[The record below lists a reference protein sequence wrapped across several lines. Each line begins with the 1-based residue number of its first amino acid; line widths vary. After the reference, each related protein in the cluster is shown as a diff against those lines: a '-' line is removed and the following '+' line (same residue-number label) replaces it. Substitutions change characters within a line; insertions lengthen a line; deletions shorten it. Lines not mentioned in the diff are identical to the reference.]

1 MKRMSELKRNEKK
14 MTAKLHTKILDLF
27 PNNGQV
33 LQVLLNAK
41 QFSLSH
47 PTNPICSLLLFEKFF
62 FSKKYKL
69 IVFHNTKL
77 RKEKNQTFQ
86 QTID

>member
-1 MKRMSELKRNEKK
+1 
-14 MTAKLHTKILDLF
+14 MTAKLHMKILDLF

-77 RKEKNQTFQ
+77 RKERTKPFNKPL
-86 QTID
+86 IKLIHACKIELGDW